1 MCSVF
6 SSSQLEF
13 HDQDEFLITKLN
25 SSCLLM
31 LNSNSLVNDAFAFPF
46 LFLFFL
52 SSVLFKEQQGDLE
65 VELQEIKKLQVSWK
79 SS

>member
-13 HDQDEFLITKLN
+13 RDQDEFLITKLN

-31 LNSNSLVNDAFAFPF
+31 LNSNSLVNDVFAFS
-46 LFLFFL
+46 FLFFIIR
-52 SSVLFKEQQGDLE
+52 F
-65 VELQEIKKLQVSWK
+65 I
-79 SS
+79 